1 MVEGGST
8 DSGRRFHW
16 WWNNTFLV
24 GNSVPLLVEDGSTIW
39 AGYSHY
45 LGWIFPLSG
54 LDIPII
60 LAGYFCSLSPLQ
72 GAPCPP
78 YRVLPVPPT
87 DWVVK
92 RDFKSFW
99 GNPVPLTGFSLSPQQ
114 GSHCPPYRVLP
125 VPPTD
130 WVVKRDFK
138 SFWAPSVPLQ
148 LPWLFP
154 YSCPDCSP
162 TGCYLAGYSHY
173 LGWFLSK
180 SGLVFVK
187 IWAGFCQNL
196 GWFCQNLGWFL
207 SKSGLVFVKIWA
219 GFSQNLGWFF
229 SKSGLVFVKIW
240 AGFSQNLGWINW
252 AWILGGFRFKS
263 GNSFHF

>member
-1 MVEGGST
+1 M
-8 DSGRRFHW
+8 
-16 WWNNTFLV
+16 
-24 GNSVPLLVEDGSTIW
+24 VPLLVEDGSTIW

-54 LDIPII
+54 LDI
-60 LAGYFCSLSPLQ
+60 S
-72 GAPCPP
+72 APCPP

-114 GSHCPPYRVLP
+114 GSPCPPYRVLP

-138 SFWAPSVPLQ
+138 SFWAPTVPLQ

-180 SGLVFVK
+180 SELVFVK
-187 IWAGFCQNL
+187 IWAGF
-196 GWFCQNLGWFL
+196 FQNLGWFL

-219 GFSQNLGWFF
+219 GFSQNLGWFL
-229 SKSGLVFVKIW
+229 SKSGLVFLKIW
-240 AGFSQNLGWINW
+240 AG
-252 AWILGGFRFKS
+252 
-263 GNSFHF
+263 